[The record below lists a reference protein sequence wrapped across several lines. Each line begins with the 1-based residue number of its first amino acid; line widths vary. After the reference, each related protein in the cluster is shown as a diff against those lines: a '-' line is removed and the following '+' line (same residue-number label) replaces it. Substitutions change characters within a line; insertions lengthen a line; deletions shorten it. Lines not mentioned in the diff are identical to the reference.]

1 MTNCPKITEDELHA
15 FIDGALDENRS
26 KEVGGIVAKD
36 PVLARRIDAFRADK
50 KRLKEVFEGL
60 RAEPLPAAWLQ
71 RIDDWSSQ
79 QRAGFLKSHFP
90 RYVITAIAASLLVI
104 FGGWLVYERVGVP
117 REDAIVAEAL
127 AARQNQSQAQ
137 ETIAAVPTASQ
148 EERNNII
155 STALAM
161 DLKAPDLTKQGYQ
174 LAAIRTYSGVPGG
187 KAVELDYRNAQNR
200 LFTLYIRR
208 PSSPP
213 RVDLLERGNV
223 RICIWQD
230 DVVGTVMAGE
240 MSAGEMARISS
251 LAYSGLYL

>member
-1 MTNCPKITEDELHA
+1 MTNSPRISEDELHA
-15 FIDGALDENRS
+15 FIDGELDENRS
-26 KEVGGIVAKD
+26 EEINGIVAKD
-36 PVLARRIDAFRADK
+36 PVLARRIGAFRAGK
-50 KRLKEVFEGL
+50 KQLKEVFGGL
-60 RAEPLPAAWLQ
+60 RAEPLPAEWVQ
-71 RIDDWSSQ
+71 KIGDWSSQ
-79 QRAGFLKSHFP
+79 QRPAFPKSYFP
-90 RYVITAIAASLLVI
+90 RHVITAIAASFLVI
-104 FGGWLVYERVGVP
+104 FGGWLVYERIGVP

-137 ETIAAVPTASQ
+137 ETTAAVPTASQ
-148 EERNNII
+148 EERNNIV

-161 DLKAPDLTKQGYQ
+161 DLKAPDLTQQGYQ

-187 KAVELDYRNAQNR
+187 KAVELDYHNAENR

-213 RVDLLERGNV
+213 RVDLLERGSV

-240 MSAGEMARISS
+240 MSAGEMARIAS